1 MTEVNQMSEEIVL
14 LYVTHE
20 SEDKAK
26 ELALNLLEQK
36 LVACANLW
44 PMKSLYVW
52 KESLHQDDEVVLILK
67 TTEDLC
73 EKARDEAL
81 RLHTYETPCVL
92 RLDAQANAAF
102 YQWVCGETAG

>member
-1 MTEVNQMSEEIVL
+1 MSEEIVL

-26 ELALNLLEQK
+26 ELALNLLNQK

-52 KESLHQDDEVVLILK
+52 NDSLNQDNEVVLILK
-67 TTEDLC
+67 TTPDMW
-73 EKARDEAL
+73 EKARDEVL
-81 RLHTYETPCVL
+81 RLHSYETPCVM
-92 RLDAQANAAF
+92 RLDAQANTAF
-102 YQWVCGETAG
+102 YQWVCGETSG